1 MSSQVQRE
9 RMNVR
14 RKVLLGLGALAAAP
28 GFAQSVKQARVG
40 VLSASS
46 SRSGTFYAAFDRR
59 LRELGWIEGRNL
71 TVEFRRAAADE
82 RRFAPLAAEL
92 AGLRCDVIVA
102 GGPEELLA
110 ALKVAAP
117 TIPIVA
123 IAVTYDPVRRGYA
136 ASLARPGGNVTGI
149 SLLAPDVEAKRL
161 DLLHEALPGA
171 RKFAVLWD
179 EQNFDQRRSAED
191 AARRLKLEAVL
202 IENRPPHDYDAIFA
216 QARKAGA
223 AGVLA
228 VWSPA
233 VSRDRKRIHEAV
245 LKHRMPVMSALPVQ
259 ELLAFGPNFDKVL
272 ARVAEYVDR
281 ILQGAKPGEMP
292 IEQPT
297 AFELVINLKTAKAIG
312 VSIPKSMLLR
322 ADRLI
327 E

>member
-1 MSSQVQRE
+1 MT
-9 RMNVR
+9 VR
-14 RKVLLGLGALAAAP
+14 REFLFALGALAAAP

-40 VLSASS
+40 VLSGNSP
-46 SRSGTFYAAFDRR
+46 RSVSFYLAFDRR

-71 TVEFRRAAADE
+71 TVEFRTAAADE

-102 GGPEELLA
+102 GGPEALLA
-110 ALKVAAP
+110 ALKVAASP
-117 TIPIVA
+117 IPIVA
-123 IAVTYDPVRRGYA
+123 VALNYDPVRRGYA
-136 ASLARPGGNVTGI
+136 ASLARPGGNITGI
-149 SLLAPDVEAKRL
+149 SLLALDVEAKRL

-179 EQNFDQRRSAED
+179 EHTFDQRRSVED
-191 AARRLKLEAVL
+191 AARKLGLELVL
-202 IENRPPHDYDAIFA
+202 IENRPPYDYDAIFA
-216 QARKAGA
+216 QARKTGA

-228 VWSPA
+228 VGSPRA
-233 VSRDRKRIHEAV
+233 NRDRKLVAAAAI
-245 LKHRMPVMSALPVQ
+245 KHRMLVISPLPAEQ
-259 ELLAFGPNFDKVL
+259 LLAFGPNFNKVF
-272 ARVAEYVDR
+272 AHAAEYVDR
-281 ILQGAKPGEMP
+281 ILKGAKPGELP

-312 VSIPKSMLLR
+312 VVIPKSMLLR